1 MRGQRSASAHRDDR
15 RPWRR
20 PGERLIEK
28 DVALDLQIDEFYK
41 DAASGLLLLYQ
52 AFPRKVALYVEDL
65 IGREEPD
72 EFGLPSK
79 RHQACLGAL
88 LWLAEEGF
96 LRFESTIAYDALDQ
110 AVLTEKGFLR
120 LSRAIPHALPGR
132 RAATGRAPRPRHPR
146 LAAAR
151 GARPAQQREG
161 RAAHPPVVR
170 KRSESGKRHS
180 LK

>member
-1 MRGQRSASAHRDDR
+1 M
-15 RPWRR
+15 
-20 PGERLIEK
+20 
-28 DVALDLQIDEFYK
+28 DLQIDEFYK

-88 LWLAEEGF
+88 LWLAEEGY
-96 LRFESTIAYDALDQ
+96 LRYESTIRSEALDQ

-120 LSRAIPHALPGR
+120 LASPVADVQLDTQLPASVQRVQRSLAQQLRLALHSGHSER
-132 RAATGRAPRPRHPR
+132 LVALASQLFARPRDI
-146 LAAAR
+146 
-151 GARPAQQREG
+151 
-161 RAAHPPVVR
+161 V
-170 KRSESGKRHS
+170 
-180 LK
+180 